1 MCQIE
6 TIFDIVSKNLLT
18 LFDNPAHLISLFF
31 YISRFGSFWY
41 SRGQRQQDYAAQ
53 RGPQRRR
60 KQTHAIRRASA
71 SSGCSFGGD
80 FAVSAKPHCVRRR
93 EGPCFGVW
101 AAVCD
106 SLSRAGCVPTFAC
119 EANVGHLCEKLKNGM
134 KSGLGQSCSG
144 NFLTIFAGTVLGEKS
159 NFTGR
164 FFERWGPF
172 DKSTR

>member
-1 MCQIE
+1 MCNSPVFNSFITSIFYKVNKMCQIE

-106 SLSRAGCVPTFAC
+106 FSPKAECVPIFTHESECGLFVR
-119 EANVGHLCEKLKNGM
+119 EVEK
-134 KSGLGQSCSG
+134 CD
-144 NFLTIFAGTVLGEKS
+144 EKW
-159 NFTGR
+159 
-164 FFERWGPF
+164 FE
-172 DKSTR
+172 TAL